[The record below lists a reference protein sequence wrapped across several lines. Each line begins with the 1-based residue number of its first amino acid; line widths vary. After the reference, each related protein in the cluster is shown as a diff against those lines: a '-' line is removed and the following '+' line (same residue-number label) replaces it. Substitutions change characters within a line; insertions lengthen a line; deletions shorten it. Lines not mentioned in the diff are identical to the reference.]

1 MTSLFNSNIGATR
14 PKQIGEVGQIE
25 YAQSERVGD
34 FEEKLC
40 QLFFQLTRTSN
51 SIRLEGISTQYK
63 NVVESLLLNFYAEG
77 VTPNLKQEY
86 KHHLLMFYTLI
97 LQTRDIKHGKG
108 ECTLTYR
115 LVCSLLQLAQQY
127 PQSFELAVGCVYGMT
142 GFIEDRNGKITW
154 NSYGSWKDIKYL
166 LKEVD
171 NDPNISSDIYD
182 DFELRL
188 LDIMCCQL
196 RHDANSDQPSL
207 CAKWVPREK
216 SAFGHLF
223 RKLAIHYFHH
233 IIATANN
240 NSSLIKAKLKSY
252 KLFRSLISDINRK
265 IDTPQIKQ
273 CSSRWSEINFS
284 TGVTSNT
291 LQLNWRAFMNKRI
304 DLTSR
309 SNSIDRLQCANNL
322 QQHIRD
328 RESQSK
334 KTTIQIGNLI
344 KEYAKLASID
354 CGKDNIGFGQS
365 LEVLDMQWKDIV
377 NSVPDL
383 GEIIPLVDLSQSVSS
398 DIHNAH
404 YTAIGMG
411 LLIAYKSKITN
422 RMLVFSKN
430 AEWINCPEDMRIYDT
445 VRKIMSADHG
455 TNSKLSSAINMIT
468 MVCQSQ
474 MMEDTQI
481 KKLGLM
487 VISDMQNDHVYQNCF
502 SLHDSISASF
512 QQAGIQIKK
521 TWSCPRLIYWNVRN
535 STGFPCFSKDNNVTM
550 LSGVNH
556 KLLASLRSGNNGI
569 ENEYVTPSNSV
580 RHILES
586 IRYNPCKEYFDTV
599 IY

>member
-1 MTSLFNSNIGATR
+1 MTSLFDSNIGATR
-14 PKQIGEVGQIE
+14 SKQIGEAGQIE
-25 YAQSERVGD
+25 YAPSERVGD

-51 SIRLEGISTQYK
+51 SIRLEGISRQYK
-63 NVVESLLLNFYAEG
+63 NVMESLLSNFYAEG
-77 VTPNLKQEY
+77 VTPRLKQEY

-115 LVCSLLQLAQQY
+115 LVCSLLQLSQQY
-127 PQSFELAVGCVYGMT
+127 PQTFELAIGCVYGMT
-142 GFIEDRNGKITW
+142 GFIEGNNDKITW

-188 LDIMCCQL
+188 LHIMCCQL
-196 RHDANSDQPSL
+196 RHDATADQPSL

-233 IIATANN
+233 IVATATNT
-240 NSSLIKAKLKSY
+240 SSLIKAKLKCY

-273 CSSRWSEINFS
+273 CSSRWSEIDFRK
-284 TGVTSNT
+284 GVTSNT
-291 LQLNWRAFMNKRI
+291 LQLNWRAFMNKRV

-309 SNSIDRLQCANNL
+309 SNSLDRLQCANNL
-322 QQHIRD
+322 QQYIRD
-328 RESQSK
+328 RELVSR

-344 KEYAKLASID
+344 KEYAKLAAID
-354 CGKDNIGFGQS
+354 NGIDNIGFGQS
-365 LEVLDMQWKDIV
+365 LELLDMQWRDIV
-377 NSVPDL
+377 NSVPDV
-383 GEIIPLVDLSQSVSS
+383 GEIIPLVDLSQSISS
-398 DIHNAH
+398 DLPNNH
-404 YTAIGMG
+404 YTAIGIG
-411 LLIAYKSKITN
+411 LLVAYKSKITN
-422 RMLVFSKN
+422 RMLLYSNN

-445 VRKIMSADHG
+445 VRRITIAAHG
-455 TNSKLSSAINMIT
+455 TNSKLSDAINIIT
-468 MVCQSQ
+468 TVCQSQ

-487 VISDMQNDHVYQNCF
+487 IISDMQNEHVYQNCF
-502 SLHDSISASF
+502 SLHESISAAF
-512 QQAGIQIKK
+512 QQAGSQLKK
-521 TWSCPRLIYWNVRN
+521 NWSCPRLIYWNVRN
-535 STGFPCFSKDNNVTM
+535 NTGFPCFSRDNNVTM

-556 KLLASLRSGNNGI
+556 KLLGALRSGYNNI
-569 ENEYVTPSNSV
+569 DNDYISPSDSV
-580 RHILES
+580 KHILES
-586 IRYNPCKEYFDTV
+586 TRYSVCRDYFDSV